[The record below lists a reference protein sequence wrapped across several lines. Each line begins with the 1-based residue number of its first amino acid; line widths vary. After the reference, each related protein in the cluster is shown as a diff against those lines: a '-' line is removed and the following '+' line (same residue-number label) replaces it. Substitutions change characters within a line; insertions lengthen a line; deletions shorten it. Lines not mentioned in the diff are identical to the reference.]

1 MIFMSLQ
8 AHSLKPSAGS
18 HHKSKRVG
26 RGNSS
31 QKGTTAG
38 RGTKGQ
44 KARSGGRRGNARR
57 SFKKALQKVP
67 KLRGL
72 GFGPAKN
79 KPQAVTLAALERMFG
94 AGAKVTPQILEDR
107 GLIRSAKN
115 GVKLVASGTLTKA
128 LKIEG
133 CLATK
138 TTISAIEKTGG
149 TINF

>member
-1 MIFMSLQ
+1 MSIQ
-8 AHSLKPSAGS
+8 AHSIKPSAGS
-18 HHKSKRVG
+18 RHTSKRVG
-26 RGNSS
+26 RGNGS

-44 KARSGGRRGNARR
+44 KARSGGRGGNARR

-72 GFGPAKN
+72 GFHASPS
-79 KPQAVTLAALERMFG
+79 KPQTVTLAQLERVFG
-94 AGAKVTPQILEDR
+94 AGARVTPQILEDR
-107 GLIRSAKN
+107 GLIRNATNGAKI
-115 GVKLVASGTLTKA
+115 VSSGTLSKA

-133 CLATK
+133 CLASK